1 MESQKAL
8 FNASDVKSGV
18 PIHPGTIRRS
28 VTLSYNPNYPYFH
41 HLLYISHAVTCSP
54 SSVMLLID
62 HLNNVYTDATR
73 SLSPLGS
80 VAVLHEKQ
88 SK

>member
-8 FNASDVKSGV
+8 LKASDVKSGV
-18 PIHPGTIRRS
+18 PIHPETIRRS
-28 VTLSYNPNYPYFH
+28 VTLSHNPKYPYFH
-41 HLLYISHAVTCSP
+41 HLLDISHAVTCSP

-62 HLNNVYTDATR
+62 HLNNVYIDAKR

-80 VAVLHEKQ
+80 VAFLHEK
-88 SK
+88 